1 MELPPALRVA
11 VDRALSGRRT
21 ADLAAAAAVL
31 SERYR
36 DERRD
41 GRLHVQSDDDAL
53 AYLAVRLPATYAA
66 LRASF
71 AAIAEA
77 RPDFAPKTALDVGAG
92 PGTAPWAVADC
103 WPALADA
110 LLVEASP
117 AFRACGEALAHAA
130 TLPRTTWRTA
140 DAAAAAFDGA
150 PRDLVTLAYV
160 LNDWRRRCGRRCCGG
175 CGRRPP
181 TRWSS
186 SSPERLP
193 AGSASS
199 PRARH

>member
-1 MELPPALRVA
+1 LRAA

-41 GRLHVQSDDDAL
+41 GRLHVQSDDD
-53 AYLAVRLPATYAA
+53 
-66 LRASF
+66 
-71 AAIAEA
+71 
-77 RPDFAPKTALDVGAG
+77 
-92 PGTAPWAVADC
+92 
-103 WPALADA
+103 ALADA

-160 LNDWRRRCGRRCCGG
+160 LNELAPEVRPALLRRLWQATTDTLVIVEPG
-175 CGRRPP
+175 
-181 TRWSS
+181 T
-186 SSPERLP
+186 P
-193 AGSASS
+193 AGWQASS
-199 PRARH
+199 PRARR